1 MLEPQQS
8 CNSPQK
14 SITYIVGYHNKDAKE
29 LQEKVRKAK
38 NKDNMIYFTLHSNKK
53 KIYPS
58 LSKVVTFHYINK

>member
-29 LQEKVRKAK
+29 LQEKVRKAR
-38 NKDNMIYFTLHSNKK
+38 NKDNTGYTQSHNLKDHMRKK
-53 KIYPS
+53 HNSI
-58 LSKVVTFHYINK
+58 